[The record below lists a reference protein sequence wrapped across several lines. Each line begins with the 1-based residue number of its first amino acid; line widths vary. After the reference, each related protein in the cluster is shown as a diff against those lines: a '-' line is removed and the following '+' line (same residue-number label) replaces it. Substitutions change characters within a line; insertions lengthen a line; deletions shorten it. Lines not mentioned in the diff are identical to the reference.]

1 MNLTFSEMFES
12 LNGKI
17 ENKVTL
23 YNEIVNRINK
33 GQLLIMKQ
41 VTSLNGKFFGNFLTA
56 HIFQVSI

>member
-1 MNLTFSEMFES
+1 MYLTFSEMFES

-17 ENKVTL
+17 ENKVAL

-41 VTSLNGKFFGNFLTA
+41 VTLLNGKFFGIFLTA